1 MKGNTMTPR
10 TLAAALL
17 LGAAAL
23 VTGCGGDKA
32 PAPTAPAPADTAPAD
47 AAVQTPAAA
56 EAENAAESKLLA
68 PTDKTWTPEAMEE
81 LLAPVALYPDI
92 VLGQLLVAS
101 ANPQEVLDAG
111 NWVLQNQS
119 LNGEPLDEAAK
130 TAGFTPPIRGLMQS
144 PEVVDMM
151 CTEMGWT
158 TELGQAYVNDQAG
171 VLAAVQRLRAQA
183 NDAGNLESSK
193 EMKVA
198 TEVQEGQQV
207 ITVAPPSP
215 QVVYVPQYDPV
226 AVYAPAPASTAVVA
240 PTTVNEG
247 HSTGSMVATGVLSFG
262 AGILVANIFDDD
274 DNDDDWYQPRYYGSP
289 MPYYPPYPY
298 RPRYGG
304 GYYPSHGYN
313 RPPNYQHGFNN
324 NTINVNVN
332 QSNNYWNRYDNKSV
346 TNRSAKSPIT
356 AAKPNRPELDSLNM
370 KANEG
375 PKRQAPAPSDSWK
388 NQSSYAGAKKTDAK
402 PGAPKTASR
411 ELPKVQG
418 SYAGAKAPDARTPVA
433 SAKPAASA
441 AQRAPSVSRPAST
454 PAASTAR
461 AASADR
467 GYATPQASK
476 PVSRPAAPR
485 ASERATSSAVAG
497 VNHGG
502 ADRAASQRGKQSMP
516 NGVPAKAKAG
526 GKGDRKAR

>member
-1 MKGNTMTPR
+1 MKDNAKTLKSVAMTV
-10 TLAAALL
+10 L

-23 VTGCGGDKA
+23 LVACGGDKA
-32 PAPTAPAPADTAPAD
+32 PATNPSTPAD
-47 AAVQTPAAA
+47 ALAVEVAAPVSAGAAA
-56 EAENAAESKLLA
+56 ESAAETKLLA
-68 PTDKTWTPEAMEE
+68 PTDKAWTPEAMEE

-111 NWVLQNQS
+111 NWILQNQS
-119 LNGEPLDEAAK
+119 LTGKPFDEAAK

-171 VLAAVQRLRAQA
+171 VLEAVQRLRAQA
-183 NDAGNLESSK
+183 KDAGNLASSK

-207 ITVAPPSP
+207 ITVAPASP

-226 AVYAPAPASTAVVA
+226 AVYAPAPAAPA
-240 PTTVNEG
+240 PTTVTQG
-247 HSTGSMVATGVLSFG
+247 HSTGTVVATGLLSFG
-262 AGILVANIFDDD
+262 AGILVANVFDDD
-274 DNDDDWYQPRYYGSP
+274 DDDWYQPRYYGAP
-289 MPYYPPYPY
+289 MPYYPRYPY
-298 RPRYGG
+298 RPHYGG

-324 NTINVNVN
+324 NTVNVNVN
-332 QSNNYWNRYDNKSV
+332 QNNNYWNRYDNKSV
-346 TNRSAKSPIT
+346 TNRNAKSPIT
-356 AAKPNRPELDSLNM
+356 AAKPNRPELDSLNT
-370 KANEG
+370 KAKEG
-375 PKRQAPAPSDSWK
+375 PKRQAPAQSDSWK
-388 NQSSYAGAKKTDAK
+388 NQSSYAGAKKADAK
-402 PGAPKTASR
+402 PGAPKMASS
-411 ELPKVQG
+411 EMPKVQG